1 MKVTQLHKNFISNIL
16 ALIANVVVGILY
28 TPYLI
33 RSLGVAAY
41 GILPLTLVIN
51 QYISVLTGS
60 LSGALTRFYSIALQ
74 RNDTER
80 ASKCLSTIMGVFI
93 ISIII
98 LFPVLFVFIDHL
110 EDLFNLPIDQF
121 RSAKFLFL
129 FTICSLF
136 TSLFSSSLN
145 VTLYAENKLDLMN
158 WLKIGRT
165 CLKFVLA
172 ILFFSF
178 LDKNVVYIGVANLI
192 TEILVLLFS
201 YILFRQSR
209 NNHITIK
216 ISLFDKTLLVS
227 IWGMALWPIIHQMGD
242 VGIYR
247 IDNIIVNNSF
257 GISDSGTLG
266 AVSEFGVYVGLVV
279 SVIGSLY
286 GPIILKAYAKG
297 EHDKVQNIVLN
308 NSLIVGSLSAIMC
321 GIMMGM
327 ASNVLTCWLGSSFSE
342 YDRWLTL
349 KLLPLPFFAAA
360 GIYAFSNR
368 ACNIVRYP
376 AIITVMMGILNVGI
390 LWFISHFVSKKEMNT
405 IDIISLMLCFS
416 SFIVIIQS
424 FTLNSIFFLKTY
436 PDSKHQVVII
446 FLKICL
452 VLIMAYTFSKSIAY
466 FCITSNML
474 ELVGLFLISGILLLS
489 LVYLFFFNKVQ
500 KKALAE
506 LIK

>member
-227 IWGMALWPIIHQMGD
+227 IWGMALWTIIHQMGD

-247 IDNIIVNNSF
+247 IDNS
-257 GISDSGTLG
+257 
-266 AVSEFGVYVGLVV
+266 
-279 SVIGSLY
+279 
-286 GPIILKAYAKG
+286 
-297 EHDKVQNIVLN
+297 
-308 NSLIVGSLSAIMC
+308 
-321 GIMMGM
+321 
-327 ASNVLTCWLGSSFSE
+327 
-342 YDRWLTL
+342 
-349 KLLPLPFFAAA
+349 
-360 GIYAFSNR
+360 
-368 ACNIVRYP
+368 
-376 AIITVMMGILNVGI
+376 
-390 LWFISHFVSKKEMNT
+390 
-405 IDIISLMLCFS
+405 
-416 SFIVIIQS
+416 
-424 FTLNSIFFLKTY
+424 
-436 PDSKHQVVII
+436 
-446 FLKICL
+446 
-452 VLIMAYTFSKSIAY
+452 
-466 FCITSNML
+466 
-474 ELVGLFLISGILLLS
+474 
-489 LVYLFFFNKVQ
+489 
-500 KKALAE
+500 
-506 LIK
+506 

>member
-172 ILFFSF
+172 ILFS
-178 LDKNVVYIGVANLI
+178 V
-192 TEILVLLFS
+192 
-201 YILFRQSR
+201 FR
-209 NNHITIK
+209 
-216 ISLFDKTLLVS
+216 
-227 IWGMALWPIIHQMGD
+227 
-242 VGIYR
+242 
-247 IDNIIVNNSF
+247 
-257 GISDSGTLG
+257 
-266 AVSEFGVYVGLVV
+266 
-279 SVIGSLY
+279 
-286 GPIILKAYAKG
+286 
-297 EHDKVQNIVLN
+297 
-308 NSLIVGSLSAIMC
+308 
-321 GIMMGM
+321 
-327 ASNVLTCWLGSSFSE
+327 
-342 YDRWLTL
+342 
-349 KLLPLPFFAAA
+349 
-360 GIYAFSNR
+360 
-368 ACNIVRYP
+368 
-376 AIITVMMGILNVGI
+376 
-390 LWFISHFVSKKEMNT
+390 
-405 IDIISLMLCFS
+405 
-416 SFIVIIQS
+416 
-424 FTLNSIFFLKTY
+424 
-436 PDSKHQVVII
+436 
-446 FLKICL
+446 
-452 VLIMAYTFSKSIAY
+452 
-466 FCITSNML
+466 
-474 ELVGLFLISGILLLS
+474 
-489 LVYLFFFNKVQ
+489 
-500 KKALAE
+500 
-506 LIK
+506 